1 MTLTSSCLF
10 DSHIFDTDSEIG
22 ENNAPRLVFETTAMI
37 EESKIQILFF
47 YEMKCF
53 VQNATKISILHT
65 KRTYN
70 DLFAGN
76 PGITF
81 SISEK

>member
-22 ENNAPRLVFETTAMI
+22 KKKMHPTQFLKPLLLLKNLKFEF
-37 EESKIQILFF
+37 FF

-76 PGITF
+76 PGVTF